1 MKKVLLLLLMA
12 LVLPMVASAD
22 DETQRLVV
30 WHKNGEKTYF
40 ELNEMPETTFE
51 GGLLV
56 IRSSKTTVSYQMENI
71 LRYTYEGVS
80 TSITD
85 LQPSERAVIIAKD
98 GDGVTFRN
106 LPGSSAVS
114 VYSTNGVLLEQ
125 RTAIEGQPLTV
136 SVAQRPAGVY
146 VVKAGKE
153 TIKLMKP

>member
-1 MKKVLLLLLMA
+1 MA
-12 LVLPMVASAD
+12 LVLPMVASAQ
-22 DETQRLVV
+22 ERTPRLVV

-85 LQPSERAVIIAKD
+85 LQPSERVVIIAKD
-98 GDGVTFRN
+98 GTTDVRTWEN
-106 LPGSSAVS
+106 CPCS
-114 VYSTNGVLLEQ
+114 VYF
-125 RTAIEGQPLTV
+125 
-136 SVAQRPAGVY
+136 
-146 VVKAGKE
+146 
-153 TIKLMKP
+153 

>member
-106 LPGSSAVS
+106 LPGGSAVS